1 MRQSISKMDLQQN
14 DEFIDTH
21 IPNAL
26 SNDENKFLEERIEAK
41 MKEMT
46 SIQIDIDENRDRIHM
61 LENHQKMIQDELEI
75 IQVISSSSFSSR

>member
-1 MRQSISKMDLQQN
+1 MDLQQN
-14 DEFIDTH
+14 DEFIDTR

-41 MKEMT
+41 MKEIT
-46 SIQIDIDENRDRIHM
+46 SIQIDIDENRDRIGM

>member
-14 DEFIDTH
+14 DEFIDTR

-41 MKEMT
+41 MKEIT
-46 SIQIDIDENRDRIHM
+46 SIQIDIDENRDRIGM